1 VHAGDLPR
9 SFTLLFRGRFVR
21 RARRR
26 KRFSAK
32 VAKDTRRSQRKN
44 FAQSRGADTFL
55 TGVNDQ
61 GEINGTSTDAD
72 GNSHPFLLSSDLSTF
87 TPISVPGATSA
98 SSFHINNL
106 GELVILSDIGGFL
119 YCSNNND
126 HRCSGA
132 NAGAASV
139 QALGVR
145 HPAFMSRPCARNGC
159 FYPAGPPRGS
169 FTPLGLFRTTAPNAR
184 MKASMRIQ

>member
-1 VHAGDLPR
+1 LSASAVAEANNLRAQPR

-21 RARRR
+21 
-26 KRFSAK
+26 
-32 VAKDTRRSQRKN
+32 
-44 FAQSRGADTFL
+44 
-55 TGVNDQ
+55 
-61 GEINGTSTDAD
+61 
-72 GNSHPFLLSSDLSTF
+72 
-87 TPISVPGATSA
+87 TSA
-98 SSFHINNL
+98 GSFHINNL
-106 GELVILSDIGGFL
+106 GEVVVPSDIGGFL
-119 YCSNNND
+119 YCSNDND

-145 HPAFMSRPCARNGC
+145 HPAFTSRPCARNGC

-169 FTPLGLFRTTAPNAR
+169 FMPLGLFRTTAPNAR